1 MEFYWKCQY
10 NDGTEIKSTDKVP
23 FKDIDRHRLEKFVLL
38 QVNSDKPVLVLNLDS
53 NKRLIIRQ
61 RTAMKVLSGE
71 KESIW
76 IVGWQETIDKGLSA
90 WEHNRQT
97 ICFVFPD
104 GTIEV
109 TDGFR
114 KGHKWFYPIT
124 FFEDEL

>member
-23 FKDIDRHRLEKFVLL
+23 FKDIDRNRLEKFVLL
-38 QVNSDKPVLVLNLDS
+38 QVNSDKPVVVLNLDP
-53 NKRLIIRQ
+53 NKRLIIRM

-71 KESIW
+71 KESVW
-76 IVGWQETIDKGLSA
+76 IVGWQERVADK
-90 WEHNRQT
+90 NRQT

-104 GTIEV
+104 GTVEI

>member
-23 FKDIDRHRLEKFVLL
+23 FKDIDRNRLEKFVLL
-38 QVNSDKPVLVLNLDS
+38 QVDNDKPVVVLNLDP

-61 RTAMKVLSGE
+61 RTAMKVLSGA
-71 KESIW
+71 KESVW
-76 IVGWQETIDKGLSA
+76 IVGWQETKLYELTNI
-90 WEHNRQT
+90 QMV
-97 ICFVFPD
+97 CFVFPD
-104 GTIEV
+104 GTVEI